1 MIKLL
6 TANIRDKIVNCYDG
20 TYDKET
26 LKKWASKKILLCPA
40 CRKPYEYC
48 HGRVKTP
55 YFRHMEK
62 DMCDELYSESET
74 QEHMDGKRDLFEWIK
89 EQKGVKNAT
98 LEAWIPETKQRPDI
112 MFEYD
117 DKKYVI
123 EYQCS
128 PISTEYHERHELYKA
143 GGITDIWICGIE
155 KYMKMNMRVKEIE
168 QHICGYY
175 SPKHHLFYFQ
185 NCHIGY
191 GMDIGQFLK
200 LIKIR
205 VGELGVEE
213 AIDEERSVLRWRP
226 SLCCNLNQVMF
237 EGGNII
243 FRNFT
248 DVAELVREIPKI
260 RHDRKESQWISE
272 DNTVI
277 ENIRNVVENKLRQL
291 SNQDFYKLDY
301 THCINS
307 SSEERCITCLINDIS
322 TKYGCYRLETPFREK
337 ICLSCSPYLS
347 ANKILKA
354 SKEIL
359 SNVAKQELSLDKS
372 LAYFSR
378 QTYLRIHIISKHFND
393 YNRKYFCI
401 CKGKGSV
408 TEFELLTDLVR
419 VLNINKKYSNDVY
432 IKLPSCIDLLFGHID
447 YYTQDEKIQRYFE
460 RLGFKNVT
468 ME

>member
-1 MIKLL
+1 ML
-6 TANIRDKIVNCYDG
+6 TATIGDKIVNCYDG

-62 DMCDELYSESET
+62 DTCDELYSESET

-128 PISTEYHERHELYKA
+128 PISTEYHERHELYRA
-143 GGITDIWICGIE
+143 GGIIDIWICGIE
-155 KYMKMNMRVKEIE
+155 KYTKRNMRVKEIE
-168 QHICGYY
+168 RYACGYY
-175 SPKHHLFYFQ
+175 SPKNHLFYFQ
-185 NCHIGY
+185 NCHFGY
-191 GMDIGQFLK
+191 GRDIVQFLK
-200 LIKIR
+200 LINISA
-205 VGELGVEE
+205 GELGVEK
-213 AIDEERSVLRWRP
+213 AIDEERSAFRWQP
-226 SLCCNLNQVMF
+226 PLCCNLDYVRIKD
-237 EGGNII
+237 GNII

-248 DVAELVREIPKI
+248 NVAKLVTEIPQI
-260 RHDRKESQWISE
+260 RHNRKESRWIPE
-272 DNTVI
+272 GNTLM
-277 ENIRNVVENKLRQL
+277 ENIRKIIESRLRLL
-291 SNQDFYKLDY
+291 STQDFYKLDY
-301 THCINS
+301 THCTQA
-307 SSEERCITCLINDIS
+307 SEEHCMVYLINEIS
-322 TKYGCYRLETPFREK
+322 TKYGYYRLATPFSEK
-337 ICLSCSPYLS
+337 ICQSCSPYLS
-347 ANKILKA
+347 ANKILKV

-359 SNVAKQELSLDKS
+359 SNVAKQELSLDKG
-372 LAYFSR
+372 LAYFCR
-378 QTYLRIHIISKHFND
+378 QTYLRIHIHFKD
-393 YNRKYFCI
+393 DSRKYYCI
-401 CKGKGSV
+401 CKGKDSV
-408 TEFELLTDLVR
+408 TEFELLTDLIKI
-419 VLNINKKYSNDVY
+419 LNVSKKYSNDVY

-447 YYTQDEKIQRYFE
+447 YYTQDEKIQQYFE

-468 ME
+468 IE